1 MIVSLIVEGLGLT
14 ALAVAVP
21 VTGSGAQAEQA
32 PFVRTQF
39 DLADVAPRAAPAP
52 TPQRARDERLTAQVV
67 DDVPTSSAWTP
78 PAKSWQQSADGPVV
92 ELGALGSRY
101 EWQPDV
107 AHLSLQWQF

>member
-1 MIVSLIVEGLGLT
+1 MIVSLIAEGLGLT

-21 VTGSGAQAEQA
+21 ATGSGSPAEQV

-39 DLADVAPRAAPAP
+39 DLADVAPRTAPAP
-52 TPQRARDERLTAQVV
+52 APQRARDERLTAAVV
-67 DDVPTSSAWTP
+67 DDVPASTTWTP
-78 PAKSWQQSADGPVV
+78 PAKSWQQSTGGPVV